1 MEENRENLGKTETV
15 RFGQQNQKFVNLWKI
30 LHNHKLEK
38 LHAHKAGLHW

>member
-30 LHNHKLEK
+30 LHHPELPKD
-38 LHAHKAGLHW
+38 HQKA